1 MSPLGKDTEF
11 AARMCSTQPSLGPGG
26 GVKATVTLSLFFDKV
41 SGPACFLSS
50 ILAAGN
56 WAPRGALIHGEHVPG
71 GLCSTCDVCAPVAEA
86 NRNRQSLFV
95 IF

>member
-11 AARMCSTQPSLGPGG
+11 AARMCSTQPSLGPSG
-26 GVKATVTLSLFFDKV
+26 GVKATVTLSFFFDKV

-50 ILAAGN
+50 ILGAGN

-71 GLCSTCDVCAPVAEA
+71 GFAPHVMCVLRWLRPIGIVRAY
-86 NRNRQSLFV
+86 S
-95 IF
+95 